1 MIIILVLRILV
12 INILAVDMN
21 PWFVMIT
28 ICVLPITVVLMKE
41 VVFILP
47 LYVIAD
53 LNVSL
58 IVVIRPPV
66 VKRAISAVMMK
77 ISVLLIFVIRKLDVG
92 DIP

>member
-1 MIIILVLRILV
+1 
-12 INILAVDMN
+12 
-21 PWFVMIT
+21 MIT

-66 VKRAISAVMMK
+66 VKRPISAVMMT
-77 ISVLLIFVIRKLDVG
+77 ISVLLIFAIPKLDVG

>member
-1 MIIILVLRILV
+1 
-12 INILAVDMN
+12 
-21 PWFVMIT
+21 
-28 ICVLPITVVLMKE
+28 
-41 VVFILP
+41 